1 MQRRLSSVLVGVFS
15 LLAAAAPTPA
25 HHSFAAEF
33 DANKCMDLTGTFT
46 SFDWQNPHGYL
57 HLDVKEPDGNVTS
70 WTFETVSLSTLKRSG
85 TERKDFADN
94 VGKTVTVRA
103 CLAKNGMKN
112 RAAAETIKLSDG
124 QVHRIGQDVEGKF
137 SENAK
142 E

>member
-1 MQRRLSSVLVGVFS
+1 MQRRLASVLVVVFS
-15 LLAAAAPTPA
+15 LLATAAPTPA

-103 CLAKNGMKN
+103 CLAKNGVKN
-112 RAAAETIKLSDG
+112 RAAAETIKMSDG